1 MLGYV
6 SLHCHLVAWKNSV
19 QKVAIQILVSLLY
32 SAYVFD
38 RSSAGSAN
46 MILPIQ
52 IMKMVSATTALDVLT
67 FSGHTI
73 ALYLK

>member
-1 MLGYV
+1 
-6 SLHCHLVAWKNSV
+6 
-19 QKVAIQILVSLLY
+19 
-32 SAYVFD
+32 
-38 RSSAGSAN
+38 

>member
-1 MLGYV
+1 MV
-6 SLHCHLVAWKNSV
+6 EKCV
-19 QKVAIQILVSLLY
+19 QKVAIQILVRLLY